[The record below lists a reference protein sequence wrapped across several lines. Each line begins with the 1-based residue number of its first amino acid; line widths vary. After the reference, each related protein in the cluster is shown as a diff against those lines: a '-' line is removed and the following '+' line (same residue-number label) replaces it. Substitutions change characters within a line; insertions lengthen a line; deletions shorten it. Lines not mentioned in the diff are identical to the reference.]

1 MSVPQ
6 MSSQS
11 GKPQPAVTGSDAAP
25 IIYCDGI
32 VAAGTLGGIVQLEL
46 AANLLIPTELENNR
60 PPKRR
65 VLVTGHIRCSAQAA
79 LAIRDSIDKLLRI
92 PAPAVE
98 PLVKTVPAKAKPK
111 AQPQANSKPRMPEI
125 ERQEMTRSPTP
136 SEMVDGE

>member
-11 GKPQPAVTGSDAAP
+11 NAKAQPAVSGSDAAP

-32 VAAGTLGGIVQLEL
+32 VAAGSLGGIVQLEL
-46 AANLLIPTELENNR
+46 AANLLIPTELDNNR

-79 LAIRDSIDKLLRI
+79 LAIRDTIDKLLRV
-92 PAPAVE
+92 PAE
-98 PLVKTVPAKAKPK
+98 PVIKAAAPAKAKPK
-111 AQPQANSKPRMPEI
+111 PKPQANAKPKMPGI
-125 ERQEMTRSPTP
+125 ERHEMTRAPAP